1 MRYRNKLTGYEFET
15 DSLVSAP
22 NYEKLGADPAPEVIK
37 EPQEPAKPVT
47 KKKPA
52 KRGAKK

>member
-15 DSLVSAP
+15 DSVVTAP
-22 NYEKLGADPAPEVIK
+22 NYELVGAVPAPKAEEKPV
-37 EPQEPAKPVT
+37 EMAKPVT